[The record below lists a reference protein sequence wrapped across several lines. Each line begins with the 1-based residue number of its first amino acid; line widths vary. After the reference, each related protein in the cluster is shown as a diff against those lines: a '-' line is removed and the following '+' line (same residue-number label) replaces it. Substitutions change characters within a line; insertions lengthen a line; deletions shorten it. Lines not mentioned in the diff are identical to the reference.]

1 VSELSGPEDPNPY
14 VSPQAETSPP
24 GPAPL
29 PRNVWLLGAASLFN
43 DTASEIIFS
52 LTPAFLKTIGGT
64 PQHLGLIEGLADT
77 VAALLKLQAGRWSDR
92 MQARNAF
99 VIFGYAVA
107 ALIRPFAGLAQ
118 LPWHL
123 VSIRL
128 VDRIGK
134 GLRTAPRDALLAESV
149 PVSSRGRAFGLHRAM
164 DHLGAA
170 LGPLSATVFLYCYP
184 GATRTLFGLTLLPGL
199 LVLVAVFMVREERDA
214 SQAVNDGA
222 ANNLMTPLPGR
233 FRWFLAAMTV
243 FALGNSSDAFLLNRC
258 LDVGVEELWLPTIWF
273 AFHIAKSA
281 GNIVIGRLVDRVGP
295 RWPLLVGW
303 ALYAAVYLGFAAAVQ
318 AWQAVTLF
326 MVYAVFYALT
336 EPAEKTIVTQLVPAE
351 QKGRAFGW
359 FHLCIGL
366 AALPA
371 NLMFGTLYVVHPFLA
386 FGLGALLAGLACV
399 LSMIAGT
406 RTAAQLGPGDAT
418 SGQGQHAQL

>member
-1 VSELSGPEDPNPY
+1 VEEKLD
-14 VSPQAETSPP
+14 SPP
-24 GPAPL
+24 PL
-29 PRNVWLLGAASLFN
+29 PRNVWLLGAASLLN

-77 VAALLKLQAGRWSDR
+77 VAALLKLKAGGWSDR
-92 MQARNAF
+92 LQARRGF
-99 VIFGYAVA
+99 VIVGYVVA
-107 ALIRPFAGLAQ
+107 ALIRPFSALAQ

-149 PVSSRGRAFGLHRAM
+149 PATSRGRAFGLHRAM

-170 LGPLSATVFLYCYP
+170 LGPLLATLFLYFYP
-184 GATRTLFGLTLLPGL
+184 DHTRTLFGLTVIPGL
-199 LVLVAVFMVREERDA
+199 LVLVAVLMIREEPGQDAPARSDA
-214 SQAVNDGA
+214 SASNVV
-222 ANNLMTPLPGR
+222 PLPNR
-233 FRWFLAAMTV
+233 FRWFLAAMVV

-258 LDVGVEELWLPTIWF
+258 LDVGVDEIWLPTIWF

-281 GNIVIGRLVDRVGP
+281 GNLIVGRLVDRVGA

-303 ALYAAVYLGFAAAVQ
+303 TLYAAVYLGFAAAAQ
-318 AWQAVTLF
+318 AWQAIALF
-326 MVYAVFYALT
+326 MVYSAFYSLT
-336 EPAEKTIVTQLVPAE
+336 ESAEKTIVTQLVPPE

-359 FHLCIGL
+359 FHFCIGI

-371 NLMFGTLYVVHPFLA
+371 NLLFGTLYVVHPYLA
-386 FGLGALLAGLACV
+386 FGVGAALAGLACV
-399 LSMIAGT
+399 LSLIAL
-406 RTAAQLGPGDAT
+406 RQHDA
-418 SGQGQHAQL
+418 